1 MSLIDSRRPAAFAAA
16 VMALAWSLP
25 AAADG
30 PRQAVP
36 LVPAYKQEC
45 GSCHI
50 PYPPSMLPPVSWQRL
65 MLNLPQH
72 FGTDASL
79 DAQTVQV
86 LSVWLTGSSTRTTNV
101 TAAPEED
108 RITRTPWFVR
118 EHRKVAAATWKLPA
132 VRSAANCAACH
143 PGAEQG
149 DFDEHALR
157 IPR

>member
-1 MSLIDSRRPAAFAAA
+1 MSLTESRPAALVAGLL
-16 VMALAWSLP
+16 ALAWSLP

-36 LVPAYKQEC
+36 LIPAYKQEC
-45 GSCHI
+45 GSCHT

-86 LSVWLTGSSTRTTNV
+86 LSVWLTGTSSRTTNA
-101 TAAPEED
+101 TASPEED

-118 EHRKVAAATWKLPA
+118 EHRKVSAATWKLPA